1 MLLKSIIDSIE
12 SVAPRS
18 AQESWDNSGMQVGD
32 TGRDIQSVLLTTDV
46 TTDVVDEAIMLG
58 CQLIISHHP
67 LLFHGLKQVCGQTPQ
82 ARIVEKAIK
91 HDIAIYSAH
100 TSLDSVPGGIN
111 TRLADILGLQD
122 YRVLQPSGRSD
133 SAGGLA
139 GNAGLTAQAVGLGV
153 IGSFPEPMPFD
164 SFLKHVRARLDTTY
178 IRYSLPHLSPFTFHL
193 SPFTFQFS
201 VSKVALCGGSGAE
214 FIPEA
219 IAQGADVYLTA
230 DVKYHEF
237 QEADGRIAIVD
248 IDHWVSEKHARD
260 IFRDLLAPLAPQ
272 GLTCYISEKD
282 HTPIHIY

>member
-67 LLFHGLKQVCGQTPQ
+67 LLFHGLKQICGQTPQ

-122 YRVLQPSGRSD
+122 YRVLQPSG
-133 SAGGLA
+133 
-139 GNAGLTAQAVGLGV
+139 QEVGLGV

-178 IRYSLPHLSPFTFHL
+178 IRYSLPKTQSSNLQIFESSNL
-193 SPFTFQFS
+193 QI
-201 VSKVALCGGSGAE
+201 SKVALCGGSGAE

-260 IFRDLLAPLAPQ
+260 IFRDILAPLAPQ

-282 HTPIHIY
+282 HTPVYCLT